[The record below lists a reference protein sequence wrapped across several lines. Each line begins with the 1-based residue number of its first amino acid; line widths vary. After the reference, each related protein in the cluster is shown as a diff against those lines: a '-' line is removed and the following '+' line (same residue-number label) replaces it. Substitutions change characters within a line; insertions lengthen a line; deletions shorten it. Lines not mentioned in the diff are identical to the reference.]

1 LEKNLNKNFF
11 IRFNYNQNKTER
23 IMKMNN
29 TIQSLFSKL
38 GVFLLALI
46 FIAGCTSQQ
55 QNKKT
60 ADLVYVNWAEGI
72 AYTNLAKVVLED
84 KMGYEVE
91 ITSADVGP
99 AYTAIAQ
106 GDADAFME
114 TWLPVL
120 HADYYEQFKDD
131 IADLGTVYEGTQS
144 GLVVPEYVEID
155 KISELNSVRDRFDG
169 EITGID
175 AGAGVMKTTNQVI
188 EEYNLDYELVQ
199 SSGPAMT
206 SALQRAISNEE
217 WIVVTGW
224 KPHWKFG
231 RFDLKFL
238 EQDEDKMLWETGSIH
253 IMGRQ
258 NLAQEKPQLAE
269 FLSNMYL
276 TDSELADLMVAINES
291 DEDNEVVAQQWM
303 QNNEDV
309 IEDWIPADA
318 EQAEM

>member
-1 LEKNLNKNFF
+1 
-11 IRFNYNQNKTER
+11 
-23 IMKMNN
+23 MKMNN

>member
-1 LEKNLNKNFF
+1 
-11 IRFNYNQNKTER
+11 
-23 IMKMNN
+23 
-29 TIQSLFSKL
+29 
-38 GVFLLALI
+38 LI
-46 FIAGCTSQQ
+46 TACTPQQ
-55 QNKKT
+55 GEKT

-120 HADYYEQFKDD
+120 HADYYEQFEDD
-131 IADLGTVYEGTQS
+131 IVDLGTVYEGTRS
-144 GLVVPEYVEID
+144 GLVVPTYVDID
-155 KISELNSVRDRFDG
+155 SISQLNSVRDQFDG

-175 AGAGVMKTTNQVI
+175 AGAGIMKTTNNVI
-188 EEYNLDYELVQ
+188 EEYNLDFDLIQ

-206 SALQRAISNEE
+206 SALQRAIDNEE

-231 RFDLKFL
+231 RWDLKFL
-238 EQDEDKMLWETGSIH
+238 EQDEDKMLWETGNIH

-258 NLAQEKPQLAE
+258 DLSIEKPELAN
-269 FLSNMYL
+269 FLASMEL
-276 TDSELADLMVAINES
+276 SDPELADLMVAINES
-291 DEDNEVVAQQWM
+291 DEDNEVVARQWM
-303 QNNEDV
+303 KENEDV
-309 IEDWIPADA
+309 IEEWIPADA
-318 EQAEM
+318 QQTEM

>member
-1 LEKNLNKNFF
+1 
-11 IRFNYNQNKTER
+11 
-23 IMKMNN
+23 MKSTN
-29 TIQSLFSKL
+29 TLRSIFSKL
-38 GVFLLALI
+38 GVFLLAFAVI
-46 FIAGCTSQQ
+46 TGCTEQQ
-55 QNKKT
+55 GEKS

-120 HADYYEQFKDD
+120 HADYYEQFQDD

-155 KISELNSVRDRFDG
+155 KISELNSVRDQFDG

-206 SALQRAISNEE
+206 SALQRAIDDEE

-238 EQDEDKMLWETGSIH
+238 EQDEDKVLWETGSIH

-258 NLAQEKPQLAE
+258 NLAQEKPKLAE

-276 TDSELADLMVAINES
+276 SDSELADLMVAINAA
-291 DEDNEVVAQQWM
+291 DEDNEVVARQWM
-303 QNNEDV
+303 QDNEDV
-309 IEDWIPADA
+309 IEDWIPADVQ
-318 EQAEM
+318 QAEM

>member
-1 LEKNLNKNFF
+1 MLTNNK
-11 IRFNYNQNKTER
+11 IL
-23 IMKMNN
+23 
-29 TIQSLFSKL
+29 SLISKL
-38 GVFLLALI
+38 GVFVLAVGLI
-46 FIAGCTSQQ
+46 TGCSQQ
-55 QNKKT
+55 QTEKS

-106 GDADAFME
+106 SDADAFME

-120 HADYYEQFKDD
+120 HRNYYNQFQDD
-131 IADLGTVYEGTQS
+131 IVDLGTVYEGTQS
-144 GLVVPEYVEID
+144 GLVVPEYVPVDSINQ
-155 KISELNSVRDRFDG
+155 LNDYVEEFDG

-175 AGAGVMKTTNQVI
+175 AGAGIMQTTDSLITDV
-188 EEYNLDYELVQ
+188 YNLDYELIT

-206 SALQRAISNEE
+206 SALQRAIEDE
-217 WIVVTGW
+217 DWIIVTGW

-238 EQDEDKMLWETGSIH
+238 QQDEDKVVWETGNIH

-258 NLAQEKPQLAE
+258 NLAMDKPELAN

-276 TDSELADLMVAINES
+276 TDAELADLMVAINQS
-291 DEDNEVVAQQWM
+291 DEDNQVVARQWM
-303 QNNEDV
+303 QENEDV
-309 IEDWIPADA
+309 IEEWIPADA
-318 EQAEM
+318 QQAEM

>member
-1 LEKNLNKNFF
+1 MLKNNRILN
-11 IRFNYNQNKTER
+11 
-23 IMKMNN
+23 M
-29 TIQSLFSKL
+29 LSKL
-38 GVFLLALI
+38 GVFVLAIGLLA
-46 FIAGCTSQQ
+46 GCAQE
-55 QNKKT
+55 QNEKS

-120 HADYYEQFKDD
+120 HADYYDQFEDD
-131 IADLGTVYEGTQS
+131 IVDLGVVYDGTQS

-155 KISELNSVRDRFDG
+155 SISQLNSVRDQFNG

-175 AGAGVMKTTNQVI
+175 AGAGVMKTTQNVI
-188 EEYNLDYELVQ
+188 EEYDLDYELVQ

-206 SALQRAISNEE
+206 SALQRAYEDEE

-238 EQDEDKMLWETGSIH
+238 EQDEDKELWGTGQIH

-258 NLAQEKPQLAE
+258 NLSMDKPELAN
-269 FLSNMYL
+269 FLSNMEL
-276 TDSELADLMVAINES
+276 TDPELADLMVAINES
-291 DEDNEVVAQQWM
+291 DEDNEVVARQWM
-303 QNNEDV
+303 QENEDV
-309 IEDWIPADA
+309 IMDWIPADA
-318 EQAEM
+318 QQSEM

>member
-1 LEKNLNKNFF
+1 
-11 IRFNYNQNKTER
+11 
-23 IMKMNN
+23 
-29 TIQSLFSKL
+29 
-38 GVFLLALI
+38 
-46 FIAGCTSQQ
+46 
-55 QNKKT
+55 
-60 ADLVYVNWAEGI
+60 
-72 AYTNLAKVVLED
+72 
-84 KMGYEVE
+84 
-91 ITSADVGP
+91 
-99 AYTAIAQ
+99 
-106 GDADAFME
+106 
-114 TWLPVL
+114 
-120 HADYYEQFKDD
+120 
-131 IADLGTVYEGTQS
+131 
-144 GLVVPEYVEID
+144 D